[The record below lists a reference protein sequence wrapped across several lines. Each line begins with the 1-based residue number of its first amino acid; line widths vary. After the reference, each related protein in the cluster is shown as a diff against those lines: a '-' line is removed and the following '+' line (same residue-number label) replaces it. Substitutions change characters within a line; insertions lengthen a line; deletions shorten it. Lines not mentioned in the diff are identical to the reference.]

1 MDTKLLEDLAAVAR
15 SGSLVR
21 AAASRHVTHPAFGR
35 RLKALEAWAG
45 VALIDRAH
53 RPLALTDA
61 GRTLLEQGTP
71 LLQAL
76 ADARRQLPHCAANA
90 GVDRAVRIG
99 TGRTLARTLV
109 ADWLARLHGMA
120 ASPLRG
126 RRIDLVTGAMADIA
140 AQFEAGAVDLLCCY
154 EHPALSMRLS
164 GHRFRHISLAHD
176 KLVPVSRAD
185 AQGRARHG
193 LEQSPLLTYSDTL
206 ALGRLLRD
214 HRSHAAAAD
223 EQRGSFRCD
232 SADALLALALK
243 GAGVAWLPWSLAA
256 ADCRRGLLVR
266 VGARSDEVHFE
277 VRLYRPRARQR
288 PTIEALWAATDR

>member
-15 SGSLVR
+15 CGSLAR

-35 RLKALEAWAG
+35 RLKTLEAWAG
-45 VALIDRAH
+45 VPLVDRTQ

-61 GRTLLEQGTP
+61 GRMLLEQGTP

-76 ADARRQLPHCAANA
+76 ADARRRLPRSTPNGAAD
-90 GVDRAVRIG
+90 GAVRIG

-126 RRIDLVTGAMADIA
+126 QRVDMVTSATAEIA

-154 EHPALSMRLS
+154 EHPVLSMRLS
-164 GHRFRHISLAHD
+164 GQRFRHISLAHD

-193 LEQSPLLTYSDTL
+193 LEHSPLLTYRDTL

-223 EQRGSFRCD
+223 DQRSSFCCD

-256 ADCRRGLLVR
+256 ADCRRGLLAR

-288 PTIEALWAATDR
+288 PVIEALWAATDR